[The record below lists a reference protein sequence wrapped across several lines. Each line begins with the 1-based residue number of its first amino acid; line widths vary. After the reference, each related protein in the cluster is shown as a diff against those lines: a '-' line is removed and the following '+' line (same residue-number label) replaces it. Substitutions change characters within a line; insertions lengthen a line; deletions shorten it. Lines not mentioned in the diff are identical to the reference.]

1 MIIDEVS
8 KFLKKYQLEDKT
20 IIVGFSGGFD
30 SMCLLDVL
38 SKLHNTEEFKELNI
52 IAAHFNHNWR
62 GSEALKEQEIC
73 KLFASSKGF
82 EFYTKTGAVPLKKS
96 ENEARLARYEFFEDA
111 YEYYDADA
119 VFTAHNRDDNAE
131 TVLYRVIKGTG
142 LVGLKGI
149 SEKRDYFYRPILNIS
164 RTEILKY
171 CEENNLIPNFD
182 SSNDDIQF
190 KRNFLRLNVIPILEK
205 INTNVKDSLC
215 NLAKVARSEDLII
228 EEYLEILR
236 KNIYDGEKLI
246 SIEYAK
252 LSKPVK
258 FRILHEFVQKLDLDY
273 DYKKINEIYEF
284 IENNIT
290 QKNGSTLSLATS
302 LWLYVDNKIIET
314 IPPKVKKFSENINV
328 IIDDLG
334 EYYIGDKKLT
344 IKKYEEKELFVF
356 PEATSNFVCVDLS
369 KIKMPLT
376 VRTRQDGDMISPFG
390 MSGSMKLKKYL
401 NSKCIPR
408 HNRDNLLLLTDK
420 KEILWVIG
428 VGISNKIGVVDTPT
442 HVIEINNR

>member
-30 SMCLLDVL
+30 SMCLLDIL

-62 GSEALKEQEIC
+62 GAEALKEQEIC

-246 SIEYAK
+246 SVEYAK

-356 PEATSNFVCVDLS
+356 PEATSNFVYVDLS

-376 VRTRQDGDMISPFG
+376 IRTRQDGDMISPFG

>member
-1 MIIDEVS
+1 MIIDEVN

-30 SMCLLDVL
+30 SMCLLDIL

-62 GSEALKEQEIC
+62 GAEALKEQEIC

-246 SIEYAK
+246 SVEYAK

-328 IIDDLG
+328 VIDDLG

-356 PEATSNFVCVDLS
+356 PEATSNFVYVDLS

-376 VRTRQDGDMISPFG
+376 IRTRQDGDMISPFG

>member
-258 FRILHEFVQKLDLDY
+258 LRILHEFVQKLDLDY

-314 IPPKVKKFSENINV
+314 IPPKVKKNSENINV

-356 PEATSNFVCVDLS
+356 PEATSNFVYVDLS

>member
-246 SIEYAK
+246 SVEYAK

-344 IKKYEEKELFVF
+344 IKKYEEKELFIF
-356 PEATSNFVCVDLS
+356 PEATSNFVYVDLS

-376 VRTRQDGDMISPFG
+376 IRTRQDGDMISPFG

>member
-30 SMCLLDVL
+30 SMCLLDIL

-62 GSEALKEQEIC
+62 GAEALKEQEIC

-246 SIEYAK
+246 SVEYAK

-314 IPPKVKKFSENINV
+314 IPPKVKKFSENVNV
-328 IIDDLG
+328 VIDDLG

-356 PEATSNFVCVDLS
+356 PEATSNFVYVDLS

-376 VRTRQDGDMISPFG
+376 IRTRQDGDMISPFG

>member
-30 SMCLLDVL
+30 SMCLLDIL

-62 GSEALKEQEIC
+62 GAEALKEQEIC

-246 SIEYAK
+246 SVEYAK

-328 IIDDLG
+328 VIDDLG

-356 PEATSNFVCVDLS
+356 PEATSNFVYVDLS

-376 VRTRQDGDMISPFG
+376 IRTRQDGDMISPFG

>member
-62 GSEALKEQEIC
+62 GAEALKEQEIC

-246 SIEYAK
+246 SVEYAK

-356 PEATSNFVCVDLS
+356 PEATSNFVYVDLS

-376 VRTRQDGDMISPFG
+376 IRTRQDGDMISPFG

>member
-246 SIEYAK
+246 SVEYAK

-314 IPPKVKKFSENINV
+314 IPPKVKKNSENINV

-356 PEATSNFVCVDLS
+356 PEATSNFVYVDLS

-376 VRTRQDGDMISPFG
+376 IRTRQDGDMISPFG

>member
-62 GSEALKEQEIC
+62 GAEALKEQEIC

-246 SIEYAK
+246 SVEYAK

-344 IKKYEEKELFVF
+344 IKKYEEKELFIF
-356 PEATSNFVCVDLS
+356 PEATSNFVYVDLS

-376 VRTRQDGDMISPFG
+376 IRTRQDGDMISPFG

>member
-62 GSEALKEQEIC
+62 GAEALKEQEIC

-246 SIEYAK
+246 SVEYAK

-314 IPPKVKKFSENINV
+314 IPPKVKKNSENINV

-356 PEATSNFVCVDLS
+356 PEATSNFVYVDLS

-376 VRTRQDGDMISPFG
+376 IRIRQDGDMISPFG

>member
-62 GSEALKEQEIC
+62 GAEALKEQEIC

-236 KNIYDGEKLI
+236 KNIYDGEKLV
-246 SIEYAK
+246 SVEYAK

-356 PEATSNFVCVDLS
+356 PEATSNFVYVDLS

-376 VRTRQDGDMISPFG
+376 IRTRQDGDMISPFG

>member
-62 GSEALKEQEIC
+62 GAEALKEQEIC

-236 KNIYDGEKLI
+236 KNIYDGEKLV
-246 SIEYAK
+246 SVEYAK

-302 LWLYVDNKIIET
+302 LWLYVDNKII
-314 IPPKVKKFSENINV
+314 
-328 IIDDLG
+328 
-334 EYYIGDKKLT
+334 
-344 IKKYEEKELFVF
+344 YE
-356 PEATSNFVCVDLS
+356 
-369 KIKMPLT
+369 
-376 VRTRQDGDMISPFG
+376 
-390 MSGSMKLKKYL
+390 
-401 NSKCIPR
+401 
-408 HNRDNLLLLTDK
+408 
-420 KEILWVIG
+420 
-428 VGISNKIGVVDTPT
+428 
-442 HVIEINNR
+442 

>member
-96 ENEARLARYEFFEDA
+96 ENEARIARYEFFEDA

-246 SIEYAK
+246 SVEYAK

-258 FRILHEFVQKLDLDY
+258 LRILHEFVQKLDLDY

-356 PEATSNFVCVDLS
+356 PEATSNFVYVDLS

>member
-246 SIEYAK
+246 SVEYAK

-314 IPPKVKKFSENINV
+314 IPPKVKKISENINV

-356 PEATSNFVCVDLS
+356 PEATSNFVYVDLS

>member
-62 GSEALKEQEIC
+62 GAEALKEQEIC
-73 KLFASSKGF
+73 KLFALSKGF

-246 SIEYAK
+246 SVEYAK

-328 IIDDLG
+328 VIDDLG

-356 PEATSNFVCVDLS
+356 PEATSNFVYVDLS

-376 VRTRQDGDMISPFG
+376 IRTRQDGDMISPFG

>member
-182 SSNDDIQF
+182 SSNEDIQF

-314 IPPKVKKFSENINV
+314 IPPKVKKISENINV

-356 PEATSNFVCVDLS
+356 PEATSNFVYVDLS

>member
-30 SMCLLDVL
+30 SMCLLDIL

-62 GSEALKEQEIC
+62 GAEALKEQEIC
-73 KLFASSKGF
+73 KLFVSSKGF

-246 SIEYAK
+246 SVEYAK

-328 IIDDLG
+328 VIDDLG

-356 PEATSNFVCVDLS
+356 PEATSNFVYVDLS

-376 VRTRQDGDMISPFG
+376 IRTRQDGDMISPFG

>member
-62 GSEALKEQEIC
+62 GAEALKEQEIC

-236 KNIYDGEKLI
+236 KNIYDGEKLV
-246 SIEYAK
+246 SVEYAK

-328 IIDDLG
+328 VIDDLG

-344 IKKYEEKELFVF
+344 IKKYEEKELFIF
-356 PEATSNFVCVDLS
+356 PEATSNFVYVDLS

-376 VRTRQDGDMISPFG
+376 IRTRQDGDMISPFG

>member
-62 GSEALKEQEIC
+62 GAEALKEQEIC

-246 SIEYAK
+246 SVEYAK

-328 IIDDLG
+328 VIDDLG

-356 PEATSNFVCVDLS
+356 PEATSNFVYVDLS

-376 VRTRQDGDMISPFG
+376 IRTRQDGDMISPFG

>member
-62 GSEALKEQEIC
+62 GAEALKEQEIC

-236 KNIYDGEKLI
+236 KNIYDDEKLI
-246 SIEYAK
+246 SVEYAK

-314 IPPKVKKFSENINV
+314 IPPKVKKISENINV

-356 PEATSNFVCVDLS
+356 PEATSNFVYVDLS

-376 VRTRQDGDMISPFG
+376 IRTRQDGDMISPFG

>member
-30 SMCLLDVL
+30 SMCLLDIL

-62 GSEALKEQEIC
+62 GAEALKEQEIC

-246 SIEYAK
+246 SVEYAK

-328 IIDDLG
+328 VIDDLG

-344 IKKYEEKELFVF
+344 IKKYEEKELFIF
-356 PEATSNFVCVDLS
+356 PEATSNFVYVDLS

-376 VRTRQDGDMISPFG
+376 IRTRQDGDMISPFG

>member
-62 GSEALKEQEIC
+62 GAEALKEQEIC

-246 SIEYAK
+246 SVEYAK

-328 IIDDLG
+328 VIDDLG

-344 IKKYEEKELFVF
+344 IKKYEEKELLFEF
-356 PEATSNFVCVDLS
+356 LFF
-369 KIKMPLT
+369 
-376 VRTRQDGDMISPFG
+376 Q
-390 MSGSMKLKKYL
+390 KLL
-401 NSKCIPR
+401 Q
-408 HNRDNLLLLTDK
+408 
-420 KEILWVIG
+420 ILF
-428 VGISNKIGVVDTPT
+428 T
-442 HVIEINNR
+442 

>member
-246 SIEYAK
+246 SVEYAK

-314 IPPKVKKFSENINV
+314 IPPKVKK
-328 IIDDLG
+328 
-334 EYYIGDKKLT
+334 
-344 IKKYEEKELFVF
+344 
-356 PEATSNFVCVDLS
+356 
-369 KIKMPLT
+369 
-376 VRTRQDGDMISPFG
+376 IS
-390 MSGSMKLKKYL
+390 
-401 NSKCIPR
+401 
-408 HNRDNLLLLTDK
+408 
-420 KEILWVIG
+420 
-428 VGISNKIGVVDTPT
+428 
-442 HVIEINNR
+442 

>member
-62 GSEALKEQEIC
+62 GAEALKEQEIC

-246 SIEYAK
+246 SVEYAK

-328 IIDDLG
+328 VIDDLG

-344 IKKYEEKELFVF
+344 IKKYEEKELFIF
-356 PEATSNFVCVDLS
+356 PEATSNFVYVDLS

-376 VRTRQDGDMISPFG
+376 IRTRQDGDMISPFG

>member
-62 GSEALKEQEIC
+62 GAEALKEQEIC

-236 KNIYDGEKLI
+236 KNIYDGEKLV
-246 SIEYAK
+246 SVEYAK

-344 IKKYEEKELFVF
+344 IKKYEEKELFIF
-356 PEATSNFVCVDLS
+356 PEATSNFVYVDLS

-376 VRTRQDGDMISPFG
+376 IRTRQDGDMISPFG

>member
-96 ENEARLARYEFFEDA
+96 ENEARIARYEFFEDA

-246 SIEYAK
+246 SVEYAK

-314 IPPKVKKFSENINV
+314 IPPKVKKNSENINV

-356 PEATSNFVCVDLS
+356 PEATSNFVYVDLS

>member
-62 GSEALKEQEIC
+62 GAEALKEQEIC

-236 KNIYDGEKLI
+236 KNIYDGEKLV
-246 SIEYAK
+246 SVEYAK

-284 IENNIT
+284 IENNI
-290 QKNGSTLSLATS
+290 KGA
-302 LWLYVDNKIIET
+302 
-314 IPPKVKKFSENINV
+314 
-328 IIDDLG
+328 
-334 EYYIGDKKLT
+334 
-344 IKKYEEKELFVF
+344 FVF
-356 PEATSNFVCVDLS
+356 Y
-369 KIKMPLT
+369 
-376 VRTRQDGDMISPFG
+376 VRTF
-390 MSGSMKLKKYL
+390 
-401 NSKCIPR
+401 
-408 HNRDNLLLLTDK
+408 
-420 KEILWVIG
+420 
-428 VGISNKIGVVDTPT
+428 
-442 HVIEINNR
+442 

>member
-356 PEATSNFVCVDLS
+356 PEATSNFVYVDLS

>member
-30 SMCLLDVL
+30 SMCLLDIL

-62 GSEALKEQEIC
+62 GAEALKEQEIC

-246 SIEYAK
+246 SVEYAK

-344 IKKYEEKELFVF
+344 IKKYEEKELFIF
-356 PEATSNFVCVDLS
+356 PEATSNFVYVDLS

-376 VRTRQDGDMISPFG
+376 IRTRQDGDMISPFG

-408 HNRDNLLLLTDK
+408 HDRDNLLLLTDK

>member
-30 SMCLLDVL
+30 SMCLLDIL

-62 GSEALKEQEIC
+62 GAEALKEQEIC

-246 SIEYAK
+246 SVEYAK

-328 IIDDLG
+328 VIDDLG

-344 IKKYEEKELFVF
+344 IKKYEENELFIF
-356 PEATSNFVCVDLS
+356 PEATSNFVYVDLS

-376 VRTRQDGDMISPFG
+376 IRTRQDGDMISPFG

>member
-62 GSEALKEQEIC
+62 GAEALKEQEIC

-246 SIEYAK
+246 SVEYAK

-314 IPPKVKKFSENINV
+314 IPPKVKKSSENINV
-328 IIDDLG
+328 VIDDLG

-356 PEATSNFVCVDLS
+356 PEATSNFVYVDLS

-376 VRTRQDGDMISPFG
+376 IRTRQDGDMISPFG

>member
-62 GSEALKEQEIC
+62 GAEALKEQEIC

-236 KNIYDGEKLI
+236 KNIYDGEKLV
-246 SIEYAK
+246 SVEYAK

-258 FRILHEFVQKLDLDY
+258 FKILHEFVQKLDLDY

-328 IIDDLG
+328 VIDDLG

-356 PEATSNFVCVDLS
+356 PEATSNFVYVDLS

-376 VRTRQDGDMISPFG
+376 IRTRQDGDMISPFG

>member
-62 GSEALKEQEIC
+62 GAEALKEQEIC

-246 SIEYAK
+246 SVEYAK

-314 IPPKVKKFSENINV
+314 IPPKVKKNSENINV

-356 PEATSNFVCVDLS
+356 PEATSNFVYVDLS

-376 VRTRQDGDMISPFG
+376 IRTRQDGDMISPFG

>member
-246 SIEYAK
+246 SVEYAK

-314 IPPKVKKFSENINV
+314 IPPKVKKISENINV

-356 PEATSNFVCVDLS
+356 PEATSNFVYVDLS

-420 KEILWVIG
+420 KEIL
-428 VGISNKIGVVDTPT
+428 
-442 HVIEINNR
+442 

>member
-52 IAAHFNHNWR
+52 IVAHFNHNWR

-246 SIEYAK
+246 SVEYAK

-328 IIDDLG
+328 IIDDIG

-356 PEATSNFVCVDLS
+356 PEATSNFVYVDLS

-376 VRTRQDGDMISPFG
+376 IRTRQDGDMISPFG